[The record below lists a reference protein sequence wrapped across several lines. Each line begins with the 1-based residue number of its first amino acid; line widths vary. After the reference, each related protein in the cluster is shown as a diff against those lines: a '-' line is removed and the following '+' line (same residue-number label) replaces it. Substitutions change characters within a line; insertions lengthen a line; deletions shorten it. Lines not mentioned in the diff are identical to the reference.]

1 MKAAPGSTDS
11 LPGQQPGSLPPGAN
25 LDSLITVPE
34 FALWRGVSPVTA
46 ADAVRAGSVPGVDRQ
61 FPQRPRIHV
70 RTYLA
75 KQGKAFREAV
85 NV

>member
-1 MKAAPGSTDS
+1 MSATLQAVQRPGT
-11 LPGQQPGSLPPGAN
+11 LPEGAN
-25 LDSLITVPE
+25 IDSLISVPE
-34 FALWRGVSPVTA
+34 FAVWRGVSEVTA

-75 KQGKAFREAV
+75 MQGKQFRQAV